1 MSLTTCF
8 FSFSLDFD
16 LLTGLAGAGV
26 GASVVAGGGA
36 VWSDAAVGPVSS
48 VWVSEGGTDPAWDS
62 VEQFI
67 VLKNLTI
74 P

>member
-16 LLTGLAGAGV
+16 LLTGLAGAGG

-36 VWSDAAVGPVSS
+36 VWSDATVGPVSS

-62 VEQFI
+62 VEEFI
-67 VLKNLTI
+67 
-74 P
+74 